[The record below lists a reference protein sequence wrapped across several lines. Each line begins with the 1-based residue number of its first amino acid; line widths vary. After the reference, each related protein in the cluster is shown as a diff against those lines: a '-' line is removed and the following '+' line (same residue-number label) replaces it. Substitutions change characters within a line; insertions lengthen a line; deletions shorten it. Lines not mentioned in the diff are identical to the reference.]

1 MGALIHMLARL
12 GATVCL
18 TGKIRPAAGGGLL
31 QSSHAHVRS
40 HVSAREG
47 AVREVSDSFSD
58 RIIATAAWR
67 FSTPRRA

>member
-1 MGALIHMLARL
+1 MGARIDMLARL
-12 GATVCL
+12 GATVRL

-31 QSSHAHVRS
+31 QSSHAH
-40 HVSAREG
+40 AREG

-67 FSTPRRA
+67 FSTPSRA